1 MREIQLQE
9 PGRITIA
16 EVPPISADVGAARS
30 PEDSQVIVRTTQ
42 LGLCG
47 TDTKILDGHIPA
59 AKLPITLG
67 HEAVGVV
74 EQPGGSYLLVGQ
86 RVLIDPGIICGACRM
101 CLAGRSNICLA
112 GGLLG
117 RDADGVFSELVTVP
131 AHRLHVIPDAI
142 PPSAAVMLQVLG
154 TCVHALRRPAMTPGQ
169 RAVVIGLGVSG
180 QLIVQMLLARGL
192 EVLGVTRS
200 QQKQELARS
209 WGAAAVSP
217 NEAVSAVDD
226 YTHGVGADLV
236 VEAVGI
242 ESTLG
247 MALELSATGGVIIA
261 FGIITSGS
269 TGLPYYNLYFKELDL
284 LSPRGALGADYDE
297 GIRLVAEGVVK
308 TEPLVTHRFELDD
321 ATAAFEAVRQ
331 TGALKVVMSP

>member
-1 MREIQLQE
+1 MRSVQLQE
-9 PGRITIA
+9 PGKIA
-16 EVPPISADVGAARS
+16 LAELLTPDASESSGK
-30 PEDSQVIVRTTQ
+30 VIVRTSQ

-47 TDTKILDGHIPA
+47 TDTKILDGHIPVEA
-59 AKLPITLG
+59 PITLG

-74 EQPGGSYLLVGQ
+74 EHPGESELATGQ

-117 RDADGVFSELVTVP
+117 RDADGVFSEFVAAP
-131 AHRLHVIPDAI
+131 DHRLHVIPDSI
-142 PPSAAVMLQVLG
+142 SPSAAVMLQVLG
-154 TCVHALRRPAMTPGQ
+154 TCVHALRRPAMEPGQ

-180 QLIVQMLLARGL
+180 QLIVQLLLARGL

-200 QQKQELARS
+200 EHKQELARS

-217 NEAVSAVDD
+217 SEAADVVKE
-226 YTHGVGADLV
+226 YTGGVGVDLV

-247 MALELSATGGVIIA
+247 MALELAATGGAVIA

-269 TGLPYYNLYFKELDL
+269 AGLPYYNLYFKELDL

-297 GIRLVAEGVVK
+297 GIRLAAEGVVQI
-308 TEPLVTHRFELDD
+308 EPLVTHRFELED
-321 ATAAFEAVRQ
+321 AAAAFEAVRQ
-331 TGALKVVMSP
+331 PGALKVVMSP

>member
-1 MREIQLQE
+1 MRAIQLQE
-9 PGRITIA
+9 PGKAALA
-16 EVPPISADVGAARS
+16 EVPPISGGVGTGGS
-30 PEDSQVIVRTTQ
+30 PGDAPVLVRTTQ
-42 LGLCG
+42 FGLCG
-47 TDTKILDGHIPA
+47 TDTKILDGHIPVKA
-59 AKLPITLG
+59 PITLG

-74 EQPGGSYLLVGQ
+74 EHPGGSDFAVGQ
-86 RVLIDPGIICGACRM
+86 RVLIDPGVICGDCRL
-101 CLAGRSNICLA
+101 CKAGRSNLCLN

-117 RDADGVFSELVTVP
+117 RDADGVFAELIAVHS
-131 AHRLHVIPDAI
+131 HRLHAIPDAVS
-142 PPSAAVMLQVLG
+142 PNAAVLLQVLG
-154 TCVHALRRPAMTPGQ
+154 TCVHALRRPAMTAQQ

-180 QLIVQMLLARGL
+180 QLIVQLLIARGL

-200 QQKQELARS
+200 EQKQELARK

-217 NEAVSAVDD
+217 SEAAEAVNEHTD
-226 YTHGVGADLV
+226 GMGADLV

-247 MALELSATGGVIIA
+247 MSLELAATGGVVIA
-261 FGIITSGS
+261 FGIITSGN

-297 GIRLVAEGVVK
+297 GIKLVAKGVVQ
-308 TEPLVTHRFELDD
+308 TEPLITHRFSLDD

-331 TGALKVVMSP
+331 PGALKVVMSP